1 MRGGASQIEL
11 TNAVVDV
18 IRPMLR
24 KVIDVIQEEIT
35 FSFAVAAIVIVLVEL
50 QNAVLGGVD
59 QEVDATLLLG
69 LV

>member
-1 MRGGASQIEL
+1 
-11 TNAVVDV
+11 
-18 IRPMLR
+18 MLR